1 MGVKCAAA
9 RHKFLAF
16 PMSWKT
22 RHMLTTNVCSVGGR
36 LVGLPEWCNPRR
48 APLILRTNPISVTT
62 AHHHHHYNHHDHR
75 HLHHKHFPIVTLTTP
90 QKKCSN
96 ATNRSNQW
104 GGVTSSSHTHRH
116 HGHHQGNHD
125 HQHHDLDQHQ
135 HHFIILRPS
144 NGVAVP
150 KRNPISERLLQVLSL
165 LCVLSCHKHQRGG
178 KR

>member
-125 HQHHDLDQHQ
+125 HQHHD
-135 HHFIILRPS
+135 S
-144 NGVAVP
+144 AVP